1 MHIFPAKKI
10 TIFIALLLF
19 STVVLAQSTQNIRGK
34 VIEKNTQ
41 TPVYYAQVWVLVNGN
56 MTGTVT
62 DSTGIFII
70 EKVPVGRW
78 EVFVQAGGYEDVV
91 INNVLVYSGRETML
105 EIAMVEKITTLD
117 ELVVRASVDKDAALN
132 KMATASVRMFSTEE
146 ANRYA
151 GAWGDPARMAANF
164 AGVSAAN
171 DSRNEIIIRGNSPLG
186 LLWRLDGFD
195 IPNPN
200 HFSVSGSSGGAISMI
215 NNNQLTNSDFFTG
228 AFPAE
233 FGNAISGV
241 FDLKLRN
248 GNNRKQEF
256 MVSIGMNGIEAGAEG
271 YFSKKSDASYIIN
284 VRYSFLELLYEMG
297 MDFGTG
303 GGVPKYR
310 DLSAKINV
318 PLKNGNFSFISLM
331 GLNKIKMEDDMT
343 DEEKWSSGDTGQYVD
358 ENAYLLF
365 FGANYTHR
373 FNTNTRLE
381 NRLSYQRNESNQN
394 VEQVAFMN
402 ENRWKRH
409 TSTMGEGRMDLTSS
423 VFHRINTRNFLEAGI
438 GGNLY
443 MTNFHNNIYDS
454 LQNKI
459 PLHDIDKN
467 SVLLKFYG
475 QWQHRFNDK
484 VTITPGFYGHYY
496 FLTNSF
502 SIEPRLGLQWKTSS
516 NTSLNFGTGMY
527 SQLQP
532 RLVYFYQKAPPPTPP
547 QEGGESSPLSGELEG
562 AKLPNKSLD
571 FTKSVQ
577 AVAGFN
583 WKFAKNFRF
592 KTEIYYQYLY
602 DVPVNVDIPQES
614 ILNFDE
620 DFDCLVAFENKGKG
634 QNYGIEFT
642 IEKFLTNNFYFLITS
657 SLYQSQYKGY
667 DKIERNTKFNGNFT
681 LNALGGYEWKI
692 GKNHLLSANTKVSYM
707 GGKRRIMSNLVT
719 NEYYS
724 WAEKDYSQAYEN
736 QYPAYFRWDINLNIK
751 LNFKRCAID
760 FFVELANITNHKNI
774 WTSYYNVDKQKE
786 VYIYHYGF
794 TPIAGVK
801 IYF

>member
-1 MHIFPAKKI
+1 MKYKHVK
-10 TIFIALLLF
+10 TLF
-19 STVVLAQSTQNIRGK
+19 LFVILFFVVSGNVFGQSTQNIRGK
-34 VIEKNTQ
+34 VVDKNTQ
-41 TPVYYAQVWVLVNGN
+41 TPISYAYVWTSVNGN
-56 MTGTVT
+56 IINTRT
-62 DSTGIFII
+62 DSLGYFVI
-70 EKVPVGRW
+70 KKAPVGRR
-78 EVFVQAGGYEDVV
+78 EVFAQAGGYED
-91 INNVLVYSGRETML
+91 IMISDVLVYSGRETFLDISM
-105 EIAMVEKITTLD
+105 IEKILVLD
-117 ELVVRASVDKDAALN
+117 EVVVRASVDKDLALS

-233 FGNAISGV
+233 FGNVTSGV

-248 GNNRKQEF
+248 GNNKKQEF
-256 MVSIGMNGIEAGAEG
+256 MASIGMNGIEAGAEG

-284 VRYSFLELLYEMG
+284 ARYSFLELLYKMG
-297 MDFGTG
+297 MDFGTD

-318 PLKNGNFSFISLM
+318 PLKKGNFSFITLM

-343 DEEKWSSGDTGQYVD
+343 DEKNDTGQYVD

-381 NRLSYQRNESNQN
+381 NRLSYQRNQSNQD

-402 ENRWKRH
+402 ESRKKRH
-409 TSTMGEGRMDLTSS
+409 TSTMGEGRADWTSS
-423 VFHRINTRNFLEAGI
+423 VFHRFNARIFFEAGA
-438 GGNLY
+438 GAAFF
-443 MTNFHNNIYDS
+443 MTNFHNKMYDN
-454 LQNKI
+454 LENPI

-467 SVLLKFYG
+467 SLLLKMYG

-484 VTITPGFYGHYY
+484 ISITPGFYSHYY
-496 FLTNSF
+496 LLTNSF
-502 SIEPRLGLQWKTSS
+502 SIEPRIGLQWKTSS

-532 RLVYFYQKAPPPTPP
+532 RLVYFYQDENK
-547 QEGGESSPLSGELEG
+547 
-562 AKLPNKSLD
+562 KLPNESLG
-571 FTKSVQ
+571 FTKSWQ
-577 AVAGFN
+577 TVAGFN
-583 WKFAKNFRF
+583 WKFAKSFRL

-602 DVPVNVDIPQES
+602 NVPVNVDIPQES

-620 DFDCLVAFENKGKG
+620 NYDCFVPFVNEGTG
-634 QNYGIEFT
+634 QNYGIELT

-657 SLYQSQYKGY
+657 SLYQSKYRGY
-667 DKIERNTKFNGNFT
+667 DKVERNSKFNGNFT

-692 GKNHLLSANTKVSYM
+692 GKSNLLTANTKVSYM
-707 GGKRRIMSNLVT
+707 GGKRRIDSNLLSD
-719 NEYYS
+719 EYGARVEY
-724 WAEKDYSQAYEN
+724 DYLQAYKN
-736 QYPAYFRWDINLNIK
+736 QYPAYFRWDINLNMK
-751 LNFKRCAID
+751 MNFKKWALD

-774 WTSYYNVDKQKE
+774 WMHYYNLEKQE
-786 VYIYHYGF
+786 EMYVYHYGF

>member
-1 MHIFPAKKI
+1 M
-10 TIFIALLLF
+10 TIFSSKKTILFFALLLS
-19 STVVLAQSTQNIRGK
+19 STIAFGQSTQNIRGK
-34 VIEKNTQ
+34 IIEKNTQ
-41 TPVYYAQVWVLVNGN
+41 SPIDYAQVWVFVNGN
-56 MTGTVT
+56 AVGAAT
-62 DSTGIFII
+62 DSVGNFVI

-78 EVFVQAGGYEDVV
+78 EVFAQAGGYEDIV

-105 EIAMVEKITTLD
+105 EIAMIEKITTLD
-117 ELVVRASVDKDAALN
+117 ELVVRASVDKDAAIN
-132 KMATASVRMFSTEE
+132 KMGMASVRMFSTEE

-171 DSRNEIIIRGNSPLG
+171 DSRNDIIIRGNSPLG

-200 HFSVSGSSGGAISMI
+200 HFSIMGSSGGAISMI

-233 FGNAISGV
+233 FGNATSGV
-241 FDLKLRN
+241 FDLKLRS

-256 MVSIGMNGIEAGAEG
+256 MVSIGMNGVEAGAEG

-284 VRYSFLELLYEMG
+284 ARYSFLELLYKMG

-318 PLKNGNFSFISLM
+318 PLKKGNFSFITLM
-331 GLNKIKMEDDMT
+331 GLNKIKIEDDMT
-343 DEEKWSSGDTGQYVD
+343 DEKWNIGDTGQFVD

-373 FNTNTRLE
+373 FTTNTRLE
-381 NRLSYQRNESNQN
+381 NRVSYQRNQSNRD

-409 TSTMGEGRMDLTSS
+409 TSTMGEGRMDFTSS
-423 VFHRINTRNFLEAGI
+423 LFHRFNSRNFIEAGI
-438 GGNLY
+438 GANLF
-443 MTNFHNNIYDS
+443 MTNFENNYYDS

-459 PLHDIDKN
+459 PLHDIDNN
-467 SVLLKFYG
+467 SLLIKMYG

-484 VTITPGFYGHYY
+484 ISITPGFYSHYY
-496 FLTNSF
+496 ILTNSF
-502 SIEPRLGLQWKTSS
+502 SIEPRLGMKWQTSQK
-516 NTSLNFGTGMY
+516 TSLNFGTGMY

-532 RLVYFYQKAPPPTPP
+532 RLVYFYQD
-547 QEGGESSPLSGELEG
+547 ENGE
-562 AKLPNKSLD
+562 LPNKSLGL
-571 FTKSVQ
+571 TKSLQ

-583 WKFAKNFRF
+583 WKFAKNFRL

-602 DVPVNVDIPQES
+602 NVPVNVDIPQES

-620 DFDCLVAFENKGKG
+620 DYNCFVAFVNEGTGK
-634 QNYGIEFT
+634 NYGIELT
-642 IEKFLTNNFYFLITS
+642 IEKFLTNNYYFLVTA
-657 SLYQSQYKGY
+657 SLYQSKYRGY
-667 DKIERNTKFNGNFT
+667 DKIERNTKFNGNYT
-681 LNALGGYEWKI
+681 LNALGGYEWKV
-692 GKNHLLSANTKVSYM
+692 GKNNLLSANTKVSYM
-707 GGKRRIMSNLVT
+707 GGKRRIMSYLVT
-719 NEYYS
+719 NEYGT
-724 WAEKDYSQAYEN
+724 WAEKDYSQAYKN
-736 QYPAYFRWDINLNIK
+736 QYPAYFRWDINLNLK
-751 LNFKRCAID
+751 LNFKRSAID

-774 WTSYYNVDKQKE
+774 WTSYYNVDRQEE